1 MPLRPKPS
9 FRGCSNA
16 ASRFGP
22 TLPLV
27 WARPSTWQEPHLATN
42 ICLPAMRL
50 GLPPS
55 VRVEQALS
63 TTAHA
68 PTTAIATA
76 ARRRLMDR
84 TGPIGARLYP
94 LRRTRDYDG
103 AVTLASDDW
112 EGRNAALWEAL
123 DSLGPDEFT
132 ARMERLAA
140 ELPEGDAVGLF
151 ERGAAFDSTGSPD
164 RAVPLYEAAL
174 AAGLEG
180 NRRRRAVIQMASS
193 IRNLGD
199 PGRALELLRA
209 EAERP
214 PDGLDDAVATF

>member
-1 MPLRPKPS
+1 MGLLGFGCRIQPWTRPAIPLRPKPS
-9 FRGCSNA
+9 LRGCSNA

-94 LRRTRDYDG
+94 LRRTG
-103 AVTLASDDW
+103 G
-112 EGRNAALWEAL
+112 E
-123 DSLGPDEFT
+123 
-132 ARMERLAA
+132 
-140 ELPEGDAVGLF
+140 PEP
-151 ERGAAFDSTGSPD
+151 RC
-164 RAVPLYEAAL
+164 
-174 AAGLEG
+174 
-180 NRRRRAVIQMASS
+180 
-193 IRNLGD
+193 
-199 PGRALELLRA
+199 
-209 EAERP
+209 
-214 PDGLDDAVATF
+214 AVARYAGDLCG